1 MKDALILLAL
11 GMGTVF
17 ILLYAINVM
26 IVIMGKLIGP
36 KKKELT
42 KAQPKLAPAAEE
54 PASPVARGLSQEEL
68 VLLFGAAVA
77 AYLGTTPDKIRLV
90 VRPVENSTAW
100 SQAGRLE
107 GMF

>member
-1 MKDALILLAL
+1 MKDAVILLAL

-42 KAQPKLAPAAEE
+42 EARPTPAVKETVSAT
-54 PASPVARGLSQEEL
+54 AGGLGQEEL

-90 VRPVENSTAW
+90 VRPVETSTAW

>member
-1 MKDALILLAL
+1 MKDAVILLAL

-42 KAQPKLAPAAEE
+42 EAQPTPAVKETVSAT
-54 PASPVARGLSQEEL
+54 AGGLGQEEL

-90 VRPVENSTAW
+90 VRPVETSSAW